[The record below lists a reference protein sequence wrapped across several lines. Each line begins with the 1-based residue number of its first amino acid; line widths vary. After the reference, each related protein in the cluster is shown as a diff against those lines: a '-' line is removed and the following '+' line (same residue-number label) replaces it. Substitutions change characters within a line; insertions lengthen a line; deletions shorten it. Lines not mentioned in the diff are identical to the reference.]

1 MKKVWNLVQW
11 NINVTGRYLELKKIA
26 EISVNQKANYPCIHV
41 RWTSLLSFIEDVN
54 SNSLKNEEK
63 KGTEWLTNRDKTVV
77 PRFTVR
83 LIIKVV
89 QIFPFLGLLRVG
101 LLCVQFYKVQVDDM
115 TSFSPIYRMSIPI
128 VILYMHHK

>member
-41 RWTSLLSFIEDVN
+41 RWTSLLSFIEGVN

>member
-41 RWTSLLSFIEDVN
+41 RWTSLLSFIEGVN

-77 PRFTVR
+77 PRITVR